1 MKICVAPVDAAGH
14 FNPLLALCTK
24 LRDMGHDVK
33 FFLGTEMNEE
43 HLLKLGFEAHVYGE
57 RGKPLSAARIFEDIP
72 SYDEQDETDSK
83 YLIFIFTFILNFHF
97 ILTFRFL
104 SLSLSEELISDTFL
118 WGYKK
123 LLDWLPK
130 FIDKVKEF
138 QPDLIIHDQT
148 VSSAPITAFLEDIPC
163 VSLITVSSLSHPHPL
178 LFPIDF
184 QPQHHNANK
193 AKQTESNLFLY
204 FKVAWVQLLPS
215 SYGAA

>member
-163 VSLITVSSLSHPHPL
+163 VSLITVSSLSHP
-178 LFPIDF
+178 
-184 QPQHHNANK
+184 
-193 AKQTESNLFLY
+193 
-204 FKVAWVQLLPS
+204 PS
-215 SYGAA
+215 SSLPNRFPTSTS